1 MHPYSREQSVGVN
14 LSAGVLTTIYTVPKG
29 YYAKW
34 NLMYV
39 FNGTG
44 SSKHITVYWT
54 DSSASV
60 DIYVLNQNTINSK
73 EYFKM
78 DGGSYVVLEE
88 GDTVKMQSEASSTF
102 SAICTFELIK
112 KQGI

>member
-1 MHPYSREQSVGVN
+1 MRPQSVGLN
-14 LSAGVLTTIYTVPKG
+14 LTANTLTTVYTVPNG

-44 SSKHITVYWT
+44 STKTFTVYWH
-54 DSSASV
+54 DASANT
-60 DIYVLNQNTINSK
+60 DIYIMNANSVTSK
-73 EYFKM
+73 QYIQM
-78 DGGSYVVLEE
+78 SDAYTVLEE
-88 GDTVKMQSEASSTF
+88 GDIIYMQSEAGSTF
-102 SAICTFELIK
+102 STICTFELEK